1 MLTGKKAIVTGGSR
15 GIGRAIAE
23 TLAKNGADV
32 AILYVGAPTECDEV
46 KETIT
51 AMGREVL
58 AIPCDVSD
66 FEAVGTAMQEVLEAF
81 GKIDI
86 LVNNAGITRDGLLMR
101 MKEEDWDAVLSVNL
115 KSMFNTIRHASSA
128 MVRAR
133 YGKIVNISSVS
144 GMMGNPGQA
153 NYSAAKAGVIG
164 LTKTVAKEFA
174 SRGITCNAIAPGF
187 IETAMTAAL
196 SDKVKEAAAAEIPM
210 GKMGEAQD
218 IAEAALFLASDKSKY
233 ITGVTL
239 KVDGGMYI

>member
-1 MLTGKKAIVTGGSR
+1 MLTGKKAVVTGAGR

-32 AILYVGAPTECDEV
+32 AILYVGDPSEV
-46 KETIT
+46 TDVTETIT

-58 AIPCDVSD
+58 TYACDVSD
-66 FEAVGTAMQEVLEAF
+66 FTATGDVVADILAKF

-101 MKEEDWDAVLSVNL
+101 MKESDWDAVLNVNL
-115 KSMFNTIRHASSA
+115 KSMFNMIHHTSSA

-144 GMMGNPGQA
+144 GMMGNVGQA

-164 LTKTVAKEFA
+164 LTKTVAKELA
-174 SRGITCNAIAPGF
+174 SRSITCNAIAPGF
-187 IETAMTAAL
+187 IETQMTAAL
-196 SDKVKEAAAAEIPM
+196 SDKVKEAAAEGIPM
-210 GKMGEAQD
+210 GRMGEAQD
-218 IAEAALFLASDKSKY
+218 IANAALFLASDQSKY